1 MDIDL
6 LSKMVKDLILDN
18 DEVSL
23 PGVGTFVAELVPSTF
38 SDKGYTI
45 NPPYRRL
52 YFRQRKDTSDTALV
66 ELYAKANNID
76 EERAKQIIDDFL
88 SEMKDVL
95 RQKKTIIFP
104 GLGRLRATKENNI
117 FFVADEDLDIYP
129 SGFGL
134 NPISL
139 KTHVETSEEVAA
151 AVASL
156 KDLVVPSVSS
166 ASSPST
172 APVPDETEK
181 AAEETPEVP
190 SPAKETYEE
199 PKMNIFSPVAVPSEP
214 KPIPEGMEEALTSKE
229 TETKAEAE
237 IVPAEEPE
245 TEPATA
251 IDESKEETPVEE
263 SATSPQDD
271 STATEEKE
279 ETPIEEEIETIP
291 EEIVEEDI
299 QESESPSVDTGTE
312 EVLPSEE
319 DDSSVESPEDIP
331 DQETHQEPTPE
342 EDVPEDQ
349 TKQEEYFEE
358 EEEGVIEEVISI
370 SEPEED
376 KETEETDSA
385 EVPSEDSVEEAKPE
399 EESPEK
405 EEDEEK
411 VSEEK
416 VEEEVSAPVIVEEKP
431 LKEDKPSPEAP
442 HTADAKAMSD
452 KVAAMIKEKKAV
464 VTTPSVLNEP
474 EKKEGLPLWAKII
487 IWVFGILLAL
497 LIIYMIVARVAPNFI
512 DSILYSPEDL
522 EFLREGKI

>member
-76 EERAKQIIDDFL
+76 EERSKQIIDDFL

-190 SPAKETYEE
+190 SPAKEIYEE
-199 PKMNIFSPVAVPSEP
+199 PKVSIFSPVAVHSEP
-214 KPIPEGMEEALTSKE
+214 KPIPEGMEDSLAAGE
-229 TETKAEAE
+229 T
-237 IVPAEEPE
+237 EPE
-245 TEPATA
+245 TKPTIVPSEETESQPEPVPEVNEPMEELSFEENKARSGEGST
-251 IDESKEETPVEE
+251 IDEQLKEN
-263 SATSPQDD
+263 
-271 STATEEKE
+271 
-279 ETPIEEEIETIP
+279 PIEEERETVP
-291 EEIVEEDI
+291 EELSTDDLPETL
-299 QESESPSVDTGTE
+299 SPSLDTETE
-312 EVLPSEE
+312 EVSPSGEE
-319 DDSSVESPEDIP
+319 TSSIETGENTTDEEPVE
-331 DQETHQEPTPE
+331 EPS
-342 EDVPEDQ
+342 
-349 TKQEEYFEE
+349 YEE
-358 EEEGVIEEVISI
+358 EAVPQPAL
-370 SEPEED
+370 PEED
-376 KETEETDSA
+376 KKDEEDSEEEVIPLSEADDETGAEVTADPEITQVAEETASEEVKEEEPVTEES
-385 EVPSEDSVEEAKPE
+385 
-399 EESPEK
+399 
-405 EEDEEK
+405 
-411 VSEEK
+411 
-416 VEEEVSAPVIVEEKP
+416 VEEEVSVPAIVEEKP
-431 LKEDKPSPEAP
+431 VQEEKTKQEGT

-474 EKKEGLPLWAKII
+474 EKKEGLPLWAKIL
-487 IWVFGILLAL
+487 IWIFGILLAL

>member
-52 YFRQRKDTSDTALV
+52 YFRQRKETSDTALV

-156 KDLVVPSVSS
+156 KDLVAPPVAVAPEPEKTEEKVEEAEKTPS
-166 ASSPST
+166 
-172 APVPDETEK
+172 AP
-181 AAEETPEVP
+181 
-190 SPAKETYEE
+190 KETYEE
-199 PKMNIFSPVAVPSEP
+199 PKMNIFSPVAAPSEP

-319 DDSSVESPEDIP
+319 NDSSVESPEDIP

-385 EVPSEDSVEEAKPE
+385 EVPSEDSVEEAKLE

-487 IWVFGILLAL
+487 IWIFGILLAL

>member
-76 EERAKQIIDDFL
+76 EERSKQIIDDFL
-88 SEMKDVL
+88 SEMKEVL

-190 SPAKETYEE
+190 SPAKEIYEE
-199 PKMNIFSPVAVPSEP
+199 PKVSIFSPVAVHSEP
-214 KPIPEGMEEALTSKE
+214 KPIPEGMEDSLTAEE

-237 IVPAEEPE
+237 IVPTEEPE
-245 TEPATA
+245 AEPATA
-251 IDESKEETPVEE
+251 IDESKEEPQVEE
-263 SATSPQDD
+263 SVTSPQDD

-291 EEIVEEDI
+291 EKIVEEDI
-299 QESESPSVDTGTE
+299 QESESPSLDTETE
-312 EVLPSEE
+312 EVSPSGKETSSIETGENTTDEE
-319 DDSSVESPEDIP
+319 PVE
-331 DQETHQEPTPE
+331 EPS
-342 EDVPEDQ
+342 
-349 TKQEEYFEE
+349 YEE
-358 EEEGVIEEVISI
+358 EAVPQPAL
-370 SEPEED
+370 PEED
-376 KETEETDSA
+376 KKDEEDSEEEVIPLSGADDETGAEVTADPEITQVAEETASEEVKEEEPVTEES
-385 EVPSEDSVEEAKPE
+385 
-399 EESPEK
+399 
-405 EEDEEK
+405 
-411 VSEEK
+411 
-416 VEEEVSAPVIVEEKP
+416 VEEEVSVPAIVEEKP
-431 LKEDKPSPEAP
+431 VQEEKTKQEGT

-474 EKKEGLPLWAKII
+474 EKKEGLPLWAKIL
-487 IWVFGILLAL
+487 IWIFGILLAL

>member
-52 YFRQRKDTSDTALV
+52 YFRQRKETSDTALV

-156 KDLVVPSVSS
+156 KDLVAPPVAVAPEPEKTEEKVEEAEKTPS
-166 ASSPST
+166 
-172 APVPDETEK
+172 AP
-181 AAEETPEVP
+181 
-190 SPAKETYEE
+190 KETYEE
-199 PKMNIFSPVAVPSEP
+199 PKMNIFSPVAAPSEP

-271 STATEEKE
+271 ITATEEKE

-291 EEIVEEDI
+291 EEIVKEDI

-331 DQETHQEPTPE
+331 DQKTHQEPTPE

>member
-52 YFRQRKDTSDTALV
+52 YFRQRKETSDTALV

-156 KDLVVPSVSS
+156 KDLVAPPVAVAPEPEKTEEKVEEAEKTPS
-166 ASSPST
+166 
-172 APVPDETEK
+172 AP
-181 AAEETPEVP
+181 
-190 SPAKETYEE
+190 KETYEE
-199 PKMNIFSPVAVPSEP
+199 PKMNIFSPVAASSEP

-251 IDESKEETPVEE
+251 IDESKEEPPVEE

-487 IWVFGILLAL
+487 IWIFGILLAL

>member
-76 EERAKQIIDDFL
+76 EERSKQIIDDFL

-134 NPISL
+134 NPITL

-172 APVPDETEK
+172 APVSDETEK

-190 SPAKETYEE
+190 SPAKEIYEE
-199 PKMNIFSPVAVPSEP
+199 PKVNIFSPVAVHSEP
-214 KPIPEGMEEALTSKE
+214 KPIPEGMEEALTAEE

-245 TEPATA
+245 AEPATA

-263 SATSPQDD
+263 SVTSPQDD

-299 QESESPSVDTGTE
+299 QESKSPSLDTETE
-312 EVLPSEE
+312 EVSPSGEE
-319 DDSSVESPEDIP
+319 TSSIETGENTADEEPVE
-331 DQETHQEPTPE
+331 EPS
-342 EDVPEDQ
+342 
-349 TKQEEYFEE
+349 YEE
-358 EEEGVIEEVISI
+358 EAVPQPAL
-370 SEPEED
+370 PEED
-376 KETEETDSA
+376 KKDEEDSEEEVIPLSEADDETGAEVTADPEITQVAEETASEEVKEEEPVTEES
-385 EVPSEDSVEEAKPE
+385 
-399 EESPEK
+399 
-405 EEDEEK
+405 
-411 VSEEK
+411 
-416 VEEEVSAPVIVEEKP
+416 VEEEVSVPAIVEEKP
-431 LKEDKPSPEAP
+431 VQEEKTKQEGT

-474 EKKEGLPLWAKII
+474 EKKEGLPLWAKIL
-487 IWVFGILLAL
+487 IWIFGILLAL

>member
-52 YFRQRKDTSDTALV
+52 YFRQRKETSDTALV

-156 KDLVVPSVSS
+156 KDLVAPPVAVAPEPEKTEEKLEEAEKTPS
-166 ASSPST
+166 
-172 APVPDETEK
+172 AP
-181 AAEETPEVP
+181 
-190 SPAKETYEE
+190 KETYEE

-342 EDVPEDQ
+342 EDVQEDQ
-349 TKQEEYFEE
+349 TKQEEYFKE

-385 EVPSEDSVEEAKPE
+385 EVPSEDSMEEAKPE